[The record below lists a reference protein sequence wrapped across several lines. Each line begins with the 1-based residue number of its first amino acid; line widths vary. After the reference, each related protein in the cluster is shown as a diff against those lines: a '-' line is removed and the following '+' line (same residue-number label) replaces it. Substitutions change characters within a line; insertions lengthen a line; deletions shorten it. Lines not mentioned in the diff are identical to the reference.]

1 MTAERRDMLNNVLR
15 IGGFMTPK
23 GKPKVP
29 EALFKNI
36 CDSLGLKTDKRRA
49 RDGDKRPTI
58 RFVDQQSAEFMM
70 DILAKRQEDGL
81 NLQTRK
87 TEKTAHEVDHDL
99 DLNIYMDHKS
109 RSTNEQDSDAPHSV
123 ITEALATL
131 PVPVPEAWAMTA
143 LSGDE
148 LATMATWSP
157 ASIAM
162 TFASL
167 YLTEFMERLSSHELR
182 SLREY
187 ITGMTTGG
195 YGAQEAFYG

>member
-1 MTAERRDMLNNVLR
+1 
-15 IGGFMTPK
+15 MTPK

-49 RDGDKRPTI
+49 RDGDKRTTI

-87 TEKTAHEVDHDL
+87 TEKTANEVDHDL

-131 PVPVPEAWAMTA
+131 PIPVPEAWALTA
-143 LSGDE
+143 LS
-148 LATMATWSP
+148 
-157 ASIAM
+157 
-162 TFASL
+162 
-167 YLTEFMERLSSHELR
+167 
-182 SLREY
+182 
-187 ITGMTTGG
+187 G